1 MGLIQKIKAVFN
13 RMFGVNEVKDIFGIE
28 VSRSSEMQTALDL
41 YKSMRSGIPTWSMDG
56 TIRPTRFS
64 NVICREIANLTLFNV
79 NVEIDGNDAL
89 KKKFDEVLNA
99 LQEKQEESCA
109 TCGMMI
115 KTDGQ
120 GIEFLDPD
128 YFIITD
134 TNTNGDV
141 LAAVFFS
148 YIKKGNRYYTK
159 AEYHRFEDVNGER
172 VYKISSK
179 AFKSEDKNRIGSEI
193 SLEKVDEWKD
203 ILPEVEVR
211 GLEYPLFV
219 YWRNPY
225 ANAIDKES
233 PLTVPVFAECIEEL
247 RWLDIALNKMGD
259 EQEDSQHVT
268 FVSQTVIQYANQNG
282 IKLPRFVQGLEMGVD
297 ADGTIQEHVP
307 TMLVAERTSAINFYL
322 SIIGY
327 KCGFSNGYF
336 SFDESRGIQTATQVE
351 SDDRRTLHTIESFR
365 TILDGKNHDGVIH
378 RILYILYATGTANGT
393 IPVSGYQ
400 TACEFEDLVYNLEDD
415 RARWWNYVV
424 QGKVP
429 AWMYFVKFEGMTEPE
444 AKAMIEEASDK
455 GETLF
460 DKFQDE

>member
-13 RMFGVNEVKDIFGIE
+13 RMFGVNEVRDIFGIE
-28 VSRSSEMQTALDL
+28 ASRSSEMQTALDL
-41 YKSMRSGIPTWSMDG
+41 YKGMRSGLPTWCMDG
-56 TIRPTRFS
+56 TIKPTRFS

-148 YIKKGNRYYTK
+148 YIKKRNRYYTK

-259 EQEDSQHVT
+259 EQEDSQHVLL
-268 FVSQTVIQYANQNG
+268 Y
-282 IKLPRFVQGLEMGVD
+282 
-297 ADGTIQEHVP
+297 
-307 TMLVAERTSAINFYL
+307 
-322 SIIGY
+322 
-327 KCGFSNGYF
+327 
-336 SFDESRGIQTATQVE
+336 
-351 SDDRRTLHTIESFR
+351 
-365 TILDGKNHDGVIH
+365 H
-378 RILYILYATGTANGT
+378 R
-393 IPVSGYQ
+393 Q
-400 TACEFEDLVYNLEDD
+400 
-415 RARWWNYVV
+415 
-424 QGKVP
+424 
-429 AWMYFVKFEGMTEPE
+429 
-444 AKAMIEEASDK
+444 
-455 GETLF
+455 
-460 DKFQDE
+460 

>member
-1 MGLIQKIKAVFN
+1 MGLMQKIKAVFN
-13 RMFGVNEVKDIFGIE
+13 RMFGVNEVRDIFGIE
-28 VSRSSEMQTALDL
+28 VSRSSDMQTALDL
-41 YKSMRSGIPTWSMDG
+41 YKGMRSGLPTWCMDG
-56 TIRPTRFS
+56 TIKPTRFS

-193 SLEKVDEWKD
+193 SLEKVDEWKALR
-203 ILPEVEVR
+203 I
-211 GLEYPLFV
+211 PLSASGKRFRRK
-219 YWRNPY
+219 W
-225 ANAIDKES
+225 KQMLMWWKTS
-233 PLTVPVFAECIEEL
+233 PSL
-247 RWLDIALNKMGD
+247 RRL
-259 EQEDSQHVT
+259 
-268 FVSQTVIQYANQNG
+268 
-282 IKLPRFVQGLEMGVD
+282 R
-297 ADGTIQEHVP
+297 
-307 TMLVAERTSAINFYL
+307 
-322 SIIGY
+322 
-327 KCGFSNGYF
+327 
-336 SFDESRGIQTATQVE
+336 
-351 SDDRRTLHTIESFR
+351 
-365 TILDGKNHDGVIH
+365 
-378 RILYILYATGTANGT
+378 
-393 IPVSGYQ
+393 
-400 TACEFEDLVYNLEDD
+400 
-415 RARWWNYVV
+415 
-424 QGKVP
+424 
-429 AWMYFVKFEGMTEPE
+429 
-444 AKAMIEEASDK
+444 
-455 GETLF
+455 
-460 DKFQDE
+460 